1 MAFNGMKVI
10 HSGLGNRL
18 RYIMNPAKTDGGLLV
33 AGVNTT
39 PASALSDM
47 MDTKHRF
54 GKLDKRQ
61 GYHIIQSFKPP
72 DAHSPGEITPDEA
85 LRFGME
91 FIEKYLDNRYE
102 GVVAVHTDRA
112 HVHVHI
118 VFNSVSF
125 LDGRKY
131 HAAKGEYLE
140 RIRELCDDQCRAWG
154 LSVMEGNPRVRKT
167 TEDEVRCARE
177 GKPSCRDLIR
187 ADIDRAITE
196 SIVWQHFVRALW
208 RQGYGVKESPQNLS
222 LRAPGMKR
230 FIRLRSLGDGYQRV
244 DIQRRL
250 NENLLHPERA
260 RIPDEVPLPADEAL
274 DKFIG
279 TQAEYYNVTQQM
291 RRLIARQHMRYSPAL
306 RAEIR
311 KLDQWNEDMEFQS
324 RHGITTLEQLRNYR
338 VQAQRLIA
346 GVTDQRALIYRERRT
361 ASAKNDPP
369 RMAELNARLSEYR
382 SFLAGLRR
390 ELRIAER
397 VEERLLSKVPEMLAA
412 RGSSA
417 IPPATDPG
425 RIAALPGTGMIAPAK

>member
-18 RYIMNPAKTDGGLLV
+18 RYIMNPTKTEGGLLV

-47 MDTKHRF
+47 MGTKRRF

-72 DAHSPGEITPDEA
+72 DGQQPGEITPDEA

-91 FIEKYLDNRYE
+91 FIEKYLDDRYE

-118 VFNSVSF
+118 IFNSVSF

-140 RIRELCDDQCRAWG
+140 RIRELCDGQCRAWG
-154 LSVMEGNPRVRKT
+154 LSVMEGNPSVRKT
-167 TEDEVRCARE
+167 TGDEVRCTRE

-196 SIVWQHFVRALW
+196 SIVWQHFVKAL
-208 RQGYGVKESPQNLS
+208 RHQGYEVKESRQNVS
-222 LRAPGMKR
+222 LKAPGMKR
-230 FIRLRSLGDGYQRV
+230 FIRLRSLGGGYQRE
-244 DIQRRL
+244 DIQRKL

-260 RIPDEVPLPADEAL
+260 RTPDEIPSPTDEAL
-274 DKFIG
+274 DRFIG
-279 TQAEYYNVTQQM
+279 TQAAYYNVTQQM

-311 KLDQWNEDMEFQS
+311 KLDQWNEDMDFQT
-324 RHGITTLEQLRNYR
+324 RHGITAPDQLRDFQEQ
-338 VQAQRLIA
+338 VQRLIA
-346 GVTDQRALIYRERRT
+346 EITDHRKPIYRERRT
-361 ASAKNDPP
+361 AAPCDPQ
-369 RMAELNARLSEYR
+369 RMEELDARLTEYK
-382 SFLAGLRR
+382 SCLAGLRK
-390 ELRIAER
+390 ELRIAARIEDRLINKIPAMLVAEQAHEAILASKPER
-397 VEERLLSKVPEMLAA
+397 SSRPER
-412 RGSSA
+412 
-417 IPPATDPG
+417 
-425 RIAALPGTGMIAPAK
+425 